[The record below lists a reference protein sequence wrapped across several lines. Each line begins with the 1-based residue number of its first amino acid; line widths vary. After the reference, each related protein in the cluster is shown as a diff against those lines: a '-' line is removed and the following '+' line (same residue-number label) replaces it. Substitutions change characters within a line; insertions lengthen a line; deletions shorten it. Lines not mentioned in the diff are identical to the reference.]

1 MHDVEAERSR
11 QHPPGPTR
19 SWRVPGL
26 HVAAERS
33 GRLAWRALE
42 WGAVSVVSAALN
54 SSRLLVAASCLL
66 WHEGVLRRRARLPA
80 FCSRSGSSRVFPLEK
95 HECPVCRAS
104 GVSWFHVHLA

>member
-1 MHDVEAERSR
+1 MESARL
-11 QHPPGPTR
+11 TR
-19 SWRVPGL
+19 RL

-80 FCSRSGSSRVFPLEK
+80 FCSRKLAAACFPSKNASSE
-95 HECPVCRAS
+95 RATR
-104 GVSWFHVHLA
+104 LPR